1 MTGGEVAPGPIA
13 RAVGLTV
20 GFVIVALLVGR
31 PLLDR
36 ALLRLQRDH
45 HTEPRRVLSLVVLLA
60 LFGASFTQWAGIH
73 AVFGGFVVGVTAS
86 DSRHLKERTRAIIH
100 EFVTTIFAPVFFASL
115 GLRVDF
121 VKAFDLRLCVLVF
134 VIATGA
140 KVIGCTLG
148 SRAGGIA
155 WRPAAAIGFGLNAR
169 GAMEIIL
176 ALLALDAGLI
186 REQVFVAL
194 VVMAL
199 ATSLIS
205 GPAMALLVRSVE
217 DDLATLLRRGAW
229 ARALDASSAP
239 EAIEELLAS
248 VKSQLG
254 ELAATARR
262 EVLHR
267 EGLSPTGLGDEVAIP
282 HAAVEGLKG
291 PVLALGFSKKG
302 VDFNARDGR
311 PSRIVFLLLVPPR
324 APEREVRLLA
334 AIARAVLT
342 PERRTNLLAATTM
355 EQVTALLGASPAP
368 SLRSSRTSLAD
379 Y

>member
-1 MTGGEVAPGPIA
+1 M
-13 RAVGLTV
+13 
-20 GFVIVALLVGR
+20 
-31 PLLDR
+31 
-36 ALLRLQRDH
+36 
-45 HTEPRRVLSLVVLLA
+45 
-60 LFGASFTQWAGIH
+60 
-73 AVFGGFVVGVTAS
+73 
-86 DSRHLKERTRAIIH
+86 
-100 EFVTTIFAPVFFASL
+100 
-115 GLRVDF
+115 
-121 VKAFDLRLCVLVF
+121 
-134 VIATGA
+134 
-140 KVIGCTLG
+140 
-148 SRAGGIA
+148 A

-205 GPAMALLVRSVE
+205 GPAMALLVRSAE
-217 DDLATLLRRGAW
+217 DDLSALLRRGAW
-229 ARALDASSAP
+229 TRALEASSAL

-248 VKSQLG
+248 IGPQLG

-267 EGLSPTGLGDEVAIP
+267 EGLSSTGLGDEVAIP

-291 PVLALGFSKKG
+291 PVLALGFSKNG

-311 PSRIVFLLLVPPR
+311 PSRIVLLLLVPPR

-334 AIARAVLT
+334 AIARAVIT
-342 PERRTNLLAATTM
+342 PERRTSLLAATTI
-355 EQVTALLGASPAP
+355 EQVTALLAAPPAP
-368 SLRSSRTSLAD
+368 SLRGSRTSLAD